1 LVLHLVLPTK
11 LSVSYTFKTK
21 GVTMYYI
28 NKAIT
33 WAKAN
38 KSLAAIGVIVVL
50 GVLSNLLGFS

>member
-1 LVLHLVLPTK
+1 
-11 LSVSYTFKTK
+11 
-21 GVTMYYI
+21 MYYI

-38 KSLAAIGVIVVL
+38 KSLAAIAIIVVL